1 MSTDKGQEWLKK
13 ALGLGDETPFPWQM
27 ELLRR
32 FCQGEAVSSLDIPTG
47 LGKTS
52 VMAIWLVARALKAE
66 KLPRRLVYIVDRRAV
81 VDQATEVA
89 ESLRKWVAGDQC
101 VACALGLNGRPLPIS
116 TLRGQYVD
124 NRAWLEDPSSPA
136 IIVGTVDMVGSRLL
150 FSGYGVS
157 RRMRP
162 YHAGLL
168 GVDTLVVLDESHLVP
183 PFEHLLRAI
192 ETDSELQARD
202 TQCQSMIPRLRLLTL
217 SATGRTQINNT
228 TQADATIRLTDG
240 DYKHPVVEKRLKARK
255 VLRLCYLSEQT
266 KLKDKLAEEAWK
278 LREAWKPTEDGNKA
292 VRILVYADSRE
303 DAKKAREAVKKHAK
317 GDKKQGKPEVE
328 IETELFVGGR
338 RVFERE
344 EAKERLKNLGFI
356 AGSKVKP
363 NFPVFLFAT
372 SAGEVGVDLDADHM
386 VCDLVAWERM
396 VQRLGRVNRRGD
408 GDATVVIVI
417 DPEPAPS
424 ESTKKAIEKR
434 DKLNEAKRKLNEL
447 KGQKKSA
454 DNEAAEEKRKQVE
467 KDLKQAEKDLKKCLK
482 EFKDADARIVARH
495 EAAVAQYRAL
505 RKLLD
510 AIPRK
515 GGSMS
520 PEALLRLRDDP
531 DLADAFRD
539 AMTVA
544 PLRPALTRALV
555 DAWAMTSLEKHTG
568 RPDNIQPWLR
578 GWIENDPPQTR
589 VVWRKYLPVRTE
601 GRQPSGKEIEAFFEA
616 APPHASEIL
625 ETETYH
631 VVKWIAARAERLL
644 DPEKQKNTE
653 NPCKNDVVAFALDS
667 DGGLRKSFK
676 LDDLKLADE
685 KKEELTRQFAG
696 ATLVLD
702 VRLGGLKDGLLD
714 DEEDATPKTA
724 DSDQGWCSKH
734 EGSKHLVGFR
744 VSRKEASAVVPR
756 EKDWRERFRF
766 PAAVTEDG
774 ETTVWLIVEKLRHD
788 AANEED
794 RSVGN
799 QQLLNKHERWTAKR
813 AFHIAKALN
822 LAPEQRRLLIIAAR
836 FHDEGKR
843 AAKWQQAFHAPGDG
857 VYAKTEGPIN
867 YQLLD
872 GYRHEL
878 GSLLRIGNNKQIQ
891 KLFQKLSEEDRDLVL
906 HLITAHHGFARP
918 VIGIRSCEDAPPSAL
933 EEKAAEIALRF
944 ARLQARWGPWGLA
957 WWEALLRAAD
967 QQASRDND
975 QASRDNDARVA
986 QGDA

>member
-1 MSTDKGQEWLKK
+1 
-13 ALGLGDETPFPWQM
+13 
-27 ELLRR
+27 
-32 FCQGEAVSSLDIPTG
+32 
-47 LGKTS
+47 
-52 VMAIWLVARALKAE
+52 
-66 KLPRRLVYIVDRRAV
+66 
-81 VDQATEVA
+81 
-89 ESLRKWVAGDQC
+89 
-101 VACALGLNGRPLPIS
+101 
-116 TLRGQYVD
+116 
-124 NRAWLEDPSSPA
+124 
-136 IIVGTVDMVGSRLL
+136 VDMVGSRLL

-240 DYKHPVVEKRLKARK
+240 DYKHPVVKKRLEARK

-266 KLKDKLAEEAWK
+266 KLQYKLAEEAWK
-278 LREAWKPTEDGNKA
+278 LASNDGKA

-303 DAKKAREAVKKHAK
+303 VAREAKEAVKKLAK
-317 GDKKQGKPEVE
+317 GNKKQGKPEVK

-338 RVFERE
+338 RVLERE
-344 EAKERLKNLGFI
+344 GAKKRLEELGFL
-356 AGSKVKP
+356 AGSKVERTC
-363 NFPVFLFAT
+363 PVFLFAT

-408 GDATVVIVI
+408 GDATIIVVV
-417 DPEPAPS
+417 EEGLLS
-424 ESTKKAIEKR
+424 EEKLREAKDRGVKLSEKQKEILKLFKKRRDANAAGKKLKDSDTKKLK
-434 DKLNEAKRKLNEL
+434 DYEAR
-447 KGQKKSA
+447 
-454 DNEAAEEKRKQVE
+454 
-467 KDLKQAEKDLKKCLK
+467 
-482 EFKDADARIVARH
+482 
-495 EAAVAQYRAL
+495 VAQYC
-505 RKLLD
+505 
-510 AIPRK
+510 
-515 GGSMS
+515 
-520 PEALLRLRDDP
+520 LLREIARREIAREGDRLSPKSLLNLRECQ
-531 DLADAFRD
+531 DLASLFHKA
-539 AMTVA
+539 TTPE
-544 PLRPALTRALV
+544 PLRPALTRPLV

-568 RPDNIQPWLR
+568 RPDDIQPWLR
-578 GWIENDPPQTR
+578 GWIEDDPPQTR

-601 GRQPSGKEIEAFFEA
+601 GRPPSRKEIEAFFEA
-616 APPHASEIL
+616 APPHLSEIL
-625 ETETYH
+625 ETETYR
-631 VVKWIAARAERLL
+631 VVDWITARAKYVRE
-644 DPEKQKNTE
+644 EQKQEQEQGQE
-653 NPCKNDVVAFALDS
+653 NNNVPPLRNEDVVAFALGP
-667 DGGLRKSFK
+667 DGGLREYFTLAKLVSLKEKGDKEEKSEK
-676 LDDLKLADE
+676 EKKDE
-685 KKEELTRQFAG
+685 KKKFFGRLAG
-696 ATLVLD
+696 ATLILD
-702 VRLGGLKDGLLD
+702 ARLGGLKDGLLD
-714 DEEDATPKTA
+714 DKESTLPQTA
-724 DSDQGWCSKH
+724 DDDKNWPG
-734 EGSKHLVGFR
+734 GDVIGFR
-744 VSRKEASAVVPR
+744 IRSIEASTVVQR
-756 EKDWRERFRF
+756 DRDWRERFRF

-799 QQLLNKHERWTAKR
+799 QQLLNKHECWTAKR

-918 VIGIRSCEDAPPSAL
+918 VISTSGCEDAPPSAL

-967 QQASRDND
+967 QQASRDNEA
-975 QASRDNDARVA
+975 QAAQAA
-986 QGDA
+986 QGGA

>member
-1 MSTDKGQEWLKK
+1 MSTDRSQEWLKK
-13 ALGLGDETPFPWQM
+13 ALGLKEEEAPFPWQM

-32 FCQGEAVSSLDIPTG
+32 FRQGEAVSSLDIPTG

-66 KLPRRLVYIVDRRAV
+66 KLPRRLVHVVDRRAV

-202 TQCQSMIPRLRLLTL
+202 TQCQSMIPRLLLLTL

-240 DYKHPVVEKRLKARK
+240 DYKHPVVKKRLMAKK
-255 VLRLCYLSEQT
+255 VLHVCSLNEQT
-266 KLKDKLAEEAWK
+266 KLQDKLAEEAWK
-278 LREAWKPTEDGNKA
+278 LAGNGEKA

-303 DAKKAREAVKKHAK
+303 VARKAKEAVEKHAK

-344 EAKERLKNLGFI
+344 EAKKRLKELGFI
-356 AGSKVKP
+356 AGSEVKP

-408 GDATVVIVI
+408 GDGRIIVVV
-417 DPEPAPS
+417 EEGLLS
-424 ESTKKAIEKR
+424 EVELREAKDR
-434 DKLNEAKRKLNEL
+434 GDKLSEKQKEILKLFDKRRDANAAGEKLKASDAKKLKAYEAR
-447 KGQKKSA
+447 
-454 DNEAAEEKRKQVE
+454 
-467 KDLKQAEKDLKKCLK
+467 
-482 EFKDADARIVARH
+482 
-495 EAAVAQYRAL
+495 VAQYRAL
-505 RKLLD
+505 LEIARESGSLSPNSLFKL
-510 AIPRK
+510 R
-515 GGSMS
+515 
-520 PEALLRLRDDP
+520 ECQH
-531 DLADAFRD
+531 LADVFRR
-539 AMTVA
+539 ATTPE
-544 PLRPALTRALV
+544 PLRPALTRALI

-568 RPDNIQPWLR
+568 RPDDIQPWLR
-578 GWIENDPPQTR
+578 GWIEDDPPQTR

-601 GRQPSGKEIEAFFEA
+601 GKLPSGKEIEAFFEA

-918 VIGIRSCEDAPPSAL
+918 VIGTRGCEDAPSSTL

-944 ARLQARWGPWGLA
+944 ARLQTRWGPWGLA
-957 WWEALLRAAD
+957 WLEALLRAAD

-975 QASRDNDARVA
+975 AQDAARGGA
-986 QGDA
+986 